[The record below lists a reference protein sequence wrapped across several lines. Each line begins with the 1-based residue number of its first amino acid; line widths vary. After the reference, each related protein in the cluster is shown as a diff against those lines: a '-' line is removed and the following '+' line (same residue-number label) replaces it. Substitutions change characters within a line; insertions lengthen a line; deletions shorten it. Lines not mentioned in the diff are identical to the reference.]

1 MNVVAVGGGH
11 GLAVTLRACRSFAR
25 SLTAVV
31 SVADDGGSTG
41 RLRATMPALPAPG
54 DLRRCLTTM
63 AGADRSLLAAALEHR
78 FRGGDLDGHAAG
90 NVLLAALAAE
100 SGDLGLAVDELAR
113 VLGVTAR
120 VVPATCA
127 PVTLIGAGA
136 GGRLEGQVTVQEAD
150 GVRSVALEP
159 SDPPAAPAA
168 LAALAAADLVVLGP
182 GSLYTSVL
190 AALAVPALCRAVQ
203 AGPGRTVFVAN
214 LRSPEPETAGYDV
227 DAQLAALARHG
238 VRPDIVVVDESSIV
252 QENHPELVLVRAPV
266 VAPGGVA
273 HDVAALGVAL
283 AALA

>member
-159 SDPPAAPAA
+159 SDPRAAPAA

-238 VRPDIVVVDESSIV
+238 VRPHVALVDDSAIVRGDDPHVVV
-252 QENHPELVLVRAPV
+252 VRAPL
-266 VAPGGVA
+266 AATGGAA
-273 HDVAALGVAL
+273 HDPVALGSAL
-283 AALA
+283 AALR

>member
-1 MNVVAVGGGH
+1 MKVVAVGGGH
-11 GLAVTLRACRSFAR
+11 GLAVTLRACRGFAR

-41 RLRATMPALPAPG
+41 RLRATMPGLPAPG

-63 AGADRSLLAAALEHR
+63 ASPERSLLAAALEHR
-78 FRGGDLDGHAAG
+78 FGGGDLDGHAAG
-90 NVLLAALAAE
+90 NVVLAALAAE

-136 GGRLEGQVTVQEAD
+136 SGRLEGQVAVQEAA
-150 GVRSVALEP
+150 GVRAVALEP
-159 SDPPAAPAA
+159 PDPPAAPAA
-168 LAALAAADLVVLGP
+168 LAALADADLVVLGP

-190 AALAVPALCRAVQ
+190 AALAVPAVCAAVG
-203 AGPGRTVFVAN
+203 ASPGRTVFVAN
-214 LRSPEPETAGYDV
+214 LRSPEPEAAGYDV

-238 VRPDIVVVDESSIV
+238 VRPQVVLVDDSSTV
-252 QENHPELVLVRAPV
+252 RGEDPDVAVVRAPV
-266 VAPGGVA
+266 AAPGGAA
-273 HDVAALGVAL
+273 HDPAMLGAALRSL
-283 AALA
+283 A